1 MQENYDL
8 KASRVIKHTLIAA
21 QSAGRSAAAV
31 WVCVQNIHS
40 SPQRAVQLS
49 DQNMDTE
56 YHHPVYLSVYSVP
69 INFTLLLQQAGH
81 ETMMTASPTC
91 YLLSQRSG

>member
-21 QSAGRSAAAV
+21 QSALCV
-31 WVCVQNIHS
+31 CVCVQNIHS

-56 YHHPVYLSVYSVP
+56 YLYPVYLSVYSVP
-69 INFTLLLQQAGH
+69 INFTLLLQQAGLH
-81 ETMMTASPTC
+81 EAMMTASPTC